1 MRVLEFWGPGPDLA
15 RYLEL
20 PARLYAGDPRWV
32 PLPRDAMAAAFS
44 PANPFFQVG
53 TARHFLALE
62 GDRPVGRVTAIRNG
76 RLETREG
83 PVGLL
88 GFFECEPDLAVAGRL
103 LTAAVA
109 HLGAAGL
116 RIVRAPVEF
125 DPWHRHHFMIQ
136 GFDEAPL
143 LLEPYNKPYYP
154 PFFLSFGFRE
164 AARSFSKQVSD
175 LPGVLE
181 RLLPSHAG
189 ALARGFRFRSLQGE
203 PLGPALHLLY
213 RLAMGACAGKP
224 GYTEISEGEFLT
236 LYGGAG
242 VRLDPD
248 LVLMAESREGEP
260 VGFVLSFPNT
270 VPPQAGS
277 NGDLP
282 ALNIITV
289 GILPPYR
296 GMGLG
301 KALMAE
307 VYRRA
312 LRKGY
317 RSAHHCL
324 IPEGSPAA
332 AFDAGLGRV
341 HKRYALYELVLEGP
355 DGRASRAPAA

>member
-1 MRVLEFWGPGPDLA
+1 MSAANQGEGDGQEPGRDGGARARGPALHRHAPARGGGRPLPAGLTPARAPDVMRVLEFWGPGPDLA

-76 RLETREG
+76 RLEAREG

-136 GFDEAPL
+136 GFDEAPV

-189 ALARGFRFRSLQGE
+189 TLARGFRLRSLQGE
-203 PLGPALHLLY
+203 PLGPS
-213 RLAMGACAGKP
+213 
-224 GYTEISEGEFLT
+224 ISST
-236 LYGGAG
+236 VWRW
-242 VRLDPD
+242 VR
-248 LVLMAESREGEP
+248 ARESRGIP
-260 VGFVLSFPNT
+260 RSRR
-270 VPPQAGS
+270 GS
-277 NGDLP
+277 SSP
-282 ALNIITV
+282 CTV
-289 GILPPYR
+289 GP
-296 GMGLG
+296 G
-301 KALMAE
+301 
-307 VYRRA
+307 
-312 LRKGY
+312 
-317 RSAHHCL
+317 C
-324 IPEGSPAA
+324 GSI
-332 AFDAGLGRV
+332 RTW
-341 HKRYALYELVLEGP
+341 
-355 DGRASRAPAA
+355 S